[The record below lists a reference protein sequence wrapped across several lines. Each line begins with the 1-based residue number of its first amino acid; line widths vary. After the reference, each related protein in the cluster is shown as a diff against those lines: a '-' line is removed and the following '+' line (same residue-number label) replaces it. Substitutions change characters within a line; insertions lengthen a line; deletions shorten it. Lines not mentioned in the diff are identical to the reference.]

1 MTDKHVYRLALY
13 GVRSSGKTCILSAL
27 SLPRFPHPDGF
38 TCTWIENV
46 PGHAPPT
53 GDAAQVETND
63 PFLIGRQWL
72 SEQRRLLQQGKVP
85 QPNPNRDPISFR
97 FDFGAPEDGT
107 RQIELIDYSGEL
119 ITVAASDLAV
129 KLRDHMRHCDG
140 LLVLAEAPRNAG
152 ASAVLSDEL
161 HKLGSAFRELLN
173 ERDGATVQNWPIAV
187 LFNKWDRRSD
197 ASHFSH
203 AEAQAQLDQFL
214 HQSPPPPHV
223 EILNIIRNA
232 VGQENVACFP
242 VSAFGAHQ
250 LRSDGAEV
258 PVMYDGRLQ
267 SFGLED
273 GFIWAARRADA
284 LRVAQ
289 LEAAANSASWWAF
302 PQLYFGLSEPELTKE
317 PSDWKRRL
325 RGVSAW
331 SGVASAWNLNRRFP
345 KGSEL
350 RQRSFKA
357 FTQFS
362 GKLLCQAVLSVV
374 VPVGVLF
381 ATLLGIETTLDSKGF
396 RTVVAAQKDPAA
408 TVAQLQSVESWLEK
422 YFTAPNYRHWLS
434 TKFVLSRAEAAALL
448 EEFRIR
454 RDDALWKPVS
464 DTRDPQ
470 TAEELARNY
479 LSVFPAGRHSSEAAK
494 LLAEAEQ
501 RKRELKNREHL
512 EQVALQI
519 NAFAPTADASPARL
533 QAMSD
538 AILAVPF
545 PDMRSQ
551 SVINRQTEL
560 RSLIAK
566 KQSQLDD
573 AKKHADWQQFKQNY
587 VSLMQAKNI
596 LEAAKLLDGRSPKD
610 AQFEELRSD
619 FARRTP
625 EIIQVK
631 ARDAIKDRSWR
642 LARESVRLV
651 AAPTVAR
658 FLTAEQIRSVQSLS
672 HEIDEAED
680 LDLYLQIKR
689 YQPNCSDQIQAYLAQ
704 APLKY
709 MKPEVER
716 YRDYLAEM
724 AGTLDLTLSITNI
737 FWDPNYYFMRYT
749 YYNTVN
755 ITLFGQTFTLARD
768 LVSKPG
774 TYTGELDEIRVR
786 AKLDDTITIDLSC
799 VATYGVIWT
808 GQIPASG
815 RWTGKV
821 RALAANDTTIDLKGN
836 GFTNKANLRLSGI
849 PQEPPLPN
857 WTRR

>member
-1 MTDKHVYRLALY
+1 MTEKHVYRLALY
-13 GVRSSGKTCILSAL
+13 GAISSGKTCILSAL

-38 TCTWIENV
+38 TCTWVENV

-53 GDAAQVETND
+53 GDAEQDKTDD
-63 PFLIGRQWL
+63 PFQSGRRWLI
-72 SEQRRLLQQGKVP
+72 EQRNLLKNGEVP
-85 QPNPNRDPISFR
+85 RPNQNRELMSFR

-119 ITVAASDLAV
+119 INMPASDLAA

-140 LLVLAEAPRNAG
+140 LLVLAEAPRNDG
-152 ASAVLSDEL
+152 ASAVLSEEL

-232 VGQENVACFP
+232 VGHENVACFP
-242 VSAFGAHQ
+242 VSAFGAHR

-258 PVMYDGRLQ
+258 PVLHDGRLQ

-284 LRVAQ
+284 LRVDQ

-302 PQLYFGLSEPELTKE
+302 PQLFFGLPEPELTKE

-325 RGVSAW
+325 LGVSAQ
-331 SGVASAWNLNRRFP
+331 SGVASAWNLYRRFP

-357 FTQFS
+357 FAQFS
-362 GKLLCQAVLSVV
+362 GKLLVQAVLSVV
-374 VPVGVLF
+374 VPVGVLI
-381 ATLLGIETTLDSKGF
+381 ATGLGIETHFDSKNY
-396 RTVVAAQKDPAA
+396 RSVLAAQKDPAA
-408 TVAQLQSVESWLEK
+408 SVAQLQSGEAWLEK
-422 YFTAPNYRHWLS
+422 YFTSPNYRHWLS
-434 TKFVLSRAEAAALL
+434 TKTILSRVEAAALL

-454 RDDALWKPVS
+454 RDDALWKPVN
-464 DTRDPQ
+464 DTQDPQ
-470 TAEELARNY
+470 TAEELARKY

-501 RKRELKNREHL
+501 RKRELRNREYL
-512 EQVALQI
+512 EQIALQI
-519 NAFAPTADASPARL
+519 DAFAPTADASPARL
-533 QAMSD
+533 QAISD

-551 SVINRQTEL
+551 SVVNRQTEL

-566 KQSQLDD
+566 KQAQIDD
-573 AKKHADWQQFKQNY
+573 AKKHEDSQRFKQNY

-596 LEAAKLLDGRSPKD
+596 LEAAKLLDGRSVKD

-631 ARDAIKDRSWR
+631 ARDAVQDRSWQ

-651 AAPTVAR
+651 NAPTVAR

-672 HEIDEAED
+672 REIDEAED
-680 LDLYLQIKR
+680 LDLYLQIQR

-716 YRDYLAEM
+716 YRDYLAAM
-724 AGTLDLTLSITNI
+724 NGPLDLTLSITNI
-737 FWDPNYYFMRYT
+737 WWDTQYYGYVYN
-749 YYNTVN
+749 YYNTVT
-755 ITLFGQTFTLARD
+755 ITLLGQTFTLEQK

-774 TYTGELDEIRVR
+774 TYTGKIRDIPLT

-799 VATYGVIWT
+799 VGIW
-808 GQIPASG
+808 GLISKGRIPASG

-821 RALAANDTTIDLKGN
+821 RALAAGDTPIDLKGD
-836 GFTNKANLRLSGI
+836 GFTNKAYLRLYGI